1 MHKVEKFSDY
11 LSQIEVMP
19 QVNNGEPFSIDGEN
33 ISPLCCSLMGHMM
46 QDMPFPEESIPSVIF
61 IEEEQPDTHPAFKR
75 TGYYDFKDNCINI
88 FVTGRA
94 LKDILR
100 SIAHELIHADQHIN
114 KGLDLSPAVTGLG
127 EDSTKAAEEIEADA
141 YLRGNLGLRK
151 WEDRLKPKF
160 R

>member
-11 LSQIEVMP
+11 LSQLEVMP
-19 QVNNGEPFSIDGEN
+19 QVNNGNSFNIDGEN

-88 FVTGRA
+88 YVTGRA

-160 R
+160 K